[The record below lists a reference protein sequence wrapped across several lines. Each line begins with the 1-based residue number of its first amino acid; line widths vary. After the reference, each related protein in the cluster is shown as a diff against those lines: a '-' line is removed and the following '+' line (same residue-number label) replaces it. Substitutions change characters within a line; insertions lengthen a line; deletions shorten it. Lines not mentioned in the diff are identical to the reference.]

1 VHLSAKKKASP
12 MKRRISN
19 GLTRLGIVLV
29 SIVGLALISVF
40 AIFAFN
46 RQTEEYSVLGSTVQ
60 AVGVLCFIGILYYL
74 FSGRYYTV
82 EFDKDFIYYSRFKK
96 KGQIRLDRIVYI
108 RPSIFPWGRA
118 FDNKTYSVT
127 IEYLDSDEMT
137 RKIKF
142 MSRPAGINGTIDDIP
157 FLDMLKEMARE
168 KQSRLHGLPLSNVLN
183 ITMYRCAK
191 SKTIKKSQFNIGTNA
206 HFFYLKV

>member
-1 VHLSAKKKASP
+1 MHFNIPKYERRNFSSFDSGAPECKEKASP
-12 MKRRISN
+12 MKRRLSN
-19 GLTRLGIVLV
+19 GLTRPGILLV
-29 SIVGLALISVF
+29 SIIGFALISVF

-46 RQTEEYSVLGSTVQ
+46 MQDEDYSALGSTAQ
-60 AVGVLCFIGILYYL
+60 AAGVLLFIGILYYL

-82 EFDKDFIYYSRFKK
+82 EFDKDFIYYSRFNKR
-96 KGQIRLDRIVYI
+96 GQIRLDRIVYI

-127 IEYLDSDEMT
+127 IEYLDSGEMT

-157 FLDMLKEMARE
+157 FLDTLKEMVRE
-168 KQSRLHGLPLSNVLN
+168 KRSRLHGLPH
-183 ITMYRCAK
+183 T
-191 SKTIKKSQFNIGTNA
+191 
-206 HFFYLKV
+206 